1 MSNMGFEDL
10 IDSIDLEEFRLGT
23 LKIIYEAQNLTSGEV
38 RVKHLRKSLS
48 QFDGVDA
55 LTQFGM
61 DFTEEAKAGKFDP
74 VIGRAAEIEQLL
86 SVLSCREKNNPVLIG
101 EAGVGKT
108 AIVEGLAQRI
118 IAGEVQAPLRD
129 RKLIA
134 LNLGALV
141 AGTTLRGEFEERFQ
155 VVLAD
160 IERSKGKIILFID
173 ELHMIVGAGETMG
186 GTLDASN
193 MLKPALA
200 RGDLRCIGATT
211 IHEYRKYIEKDA
223 ALERRFQPIEVR
235 EPSVEDTIEMLSG
248 SKKRYETYH
257 GVRVSDDAIGA
268 AAKLTQRYISDRF
281 LPDKAFTVLD
291 RACAKLRSKHRQPQ
305 KKNLTLTDEAVAE
318 IVAERTGIPVD
329 RVSEDEKEKLLN
341 LEERMGKS
349 VIGQEEAVTAVSN
362 AIRRSRAGFGD
373 PNRPI
378 GSFLFLGPTGVGKT
392 HLAKSLAEFLF
403 DDVNALV
410 RIDMTEY
417 SQENSV
423 SRLIGAPPGSVGYD
437 EGGQLTEVVR
447 RHPYCV
453 ILFDE
458 IEKANS
464 QVRKVLLQML
474 DDGRMTDGQGRT
486 VNFKNTV
493 VIMTSNVGS
502 PWFNNAAL
510 EMEEI
515 RREVMVEIE
524 EHFLP
529 EFLNRIDTRIIFNRL
544 GTAELKQIVTLELAQ
559 LSSRFAEKQMEL
571 TLSEPAAEQLV
582 QQVVD
587 ENSGARPLRRAL
599 QQNILDRLAIQVLD
613 GTFKK
618 GDTILAEFEAGNFI
632 FEKQEKLDESQIP
645 LEVKGVD
652 KKETQGATLEGG
664 NSQCYVDSKGAFKEK
679 ELAIAMV
686 EVLVK
691 FLKSDSR
698 I

>member
-1 MSNMGFEDL
+1 MDTTDL
-10 IDSIDLEEFRLGT
+10 IAAIDLSLFRIEPLE
-23 LKIIYEAQNLTSGEV
+23 IIYNAQNFASGEV
-38 RVKHLRKSLS
+38 RVKHMRKSLS
-48 QFDGVDA
+48 QFDGETA

-61 DFTEEAKAGKFDP
+61 DFTKEAKAGKFDP
-74 VIGRAAEIEQLL
+74 VIGREAEIEQLIN
-86 SVLSCREKNNPVLIG
+86 VLSCRKKNNPALIG

-118 IAGEVQAPLRD
+118 TAGEVPAPLLD
-129 RKLIA
+129 KKLIA
-134 LNLGALV
+134 LDLGALV
-141 AGTTLRGEFEERFQ
+141 AGTTLRGEFEERLKAI
-155 VVLAD
+155 LAD
-160 IERSKGKIILFID
+160 IERAKGKIILFID
-173 ELHMIVGAGETMG
+173 ELHMIVGAGETVD

-257 GVRVSDDAIGA
+257 GVRVSDDAVGA
-268 AAKLTQRYISDRF
+268 AARLTRRYIPDRF
-281 LPDKAFTVLD
+281 SPDEAFTVLD
-291 RACAKLRSKHRQPQ
+291 LACAKLRSKHGQPQ
-305 KKNLTLTDEAVAE
+305 KKNLTLTDKAIAE

-329 RVSEDEKEKLLN
+329 QISEDEKEKLLN
-341 LEERMGKS
+341 LEARMGKS

-362 AIRRSRAGFGD
+362 AIRGSRAGFGD

-417 SQENSV
+417 NKEHSV
-423 SRLIGAPPGSVGYD
+423 SRLIGAPPGYVGYN

-447 RHPYCV
+447 RQPYCV
-453 ILFDE
+453 ILLDE

-464 QVRKVLLQML
+464 QVRNVLLQML

-493 VIMTSNVGS
+493 VIMTSNIGRS
-502 PWFNNAAL
+502 WFNNTAL

-515 RREVMVEIE
+515 RKEVMVEVE
-524 EHFLP
+524 KHFSP
-529 EFLNRIDTRIIFNRL
+529 EFLNRIDDQIIFNRL
-544 GTAELKQIVTLELAQ
+544 GTAELKQIFTLEFAQ
-559 LSSRFAEKQMEL
+559 LSSRFEEKQMKL
-571 TLSEPAAEQLV
+571 TLSEPAEEQLV
-582 QQVVD
+582 KKGFD
-587 ENSGARPLRRAL
+587 KKYGARPLRRVL
-599 QQNILDRLAIQVLD
+599 QQNILYPLAIQVLD
-613 GTFKK
+613 DTFKK
-618 GDTILAEFEAGNFI
+618 GDAILAEFEAGDFV
-632 FEKQEKLDESQIP
+632 FKKQQKPDKREISS
-645 LEVKGVD
+645 EVKGVD
-652 KKETQGATLEGG
+652 KDE
-664 NSQCYVDSKGAFKEK
+664 
-679 ELAIAMV
+679 
-686 EVLVK
+686 
-691 FLKSDSR
+691 
-698 I
+698 

>member
-1 MSNMGFEDL
+1 MDTKDL
-10 IDSIDLEEFRLGT
+10 ITAINLERFQPEY
-23 LKIIYEAQNLTSGEV
+23 LKIIYNSQNLTSGKV
-38 RVKHLRKSLS
+38 RIKHMRTSIR
-48 QFDGVDA
+48 QFDGETA
-55 LTQFGM
+55 LTQFGV
-61 DFTEEAKAGKFDP
+61 DLTKEAKAGKFGP
-74 VIGRAAEIEQLL
+74 VIGREVEIEQLL
-86 SVLSCREKNNPVLIG
+86 SVLSCKEKNNPALIG

-118 IAGEVQAPLRD
+118 AAGEVQDPLRGK
-129 RKLIA
+129 KLIA
-134 LNLGALV
+134 LDLGALV
-141 AGTTLRGEFEERFQ
+141 AGTTLRGEFEERLKAI
-155 VVLAD
+155 LAD
-160 IERSKGKIILFID
+160 IERAKEKIILFID

-193 MLKPALA
+193 MLKPTLA

-211 IHEYRKYIEKDA
+211 VRQYRQYIEKDA

-248 SKKRYETYH
+248 SKGGYERH
-257 GVRVSDDAIGA
+257 HSVRISDDAIGA
-268 AAKLTQRYISDRF
+268 AAKLARRYIPGRF
-281 LPDKAFTVLD
+281 LPDEAFTVLD
-291 RACAKLRSKHRQPQ
+291 RACAKLRLKHRQPQ
-305 KKNLTLTDEAVAE
+305 EGHPTLTDEAVAE
-318 IVAERTGIPVD
+318 IVAERTGIPID

-341 LEERMGKS
+341 LEERMGEW
-349 VIGQEEAVTAVSN
+349 VIGQDEAVTAVSN

-378 GSFLFLGPTGVGKT
+378 CSLLFFGPTGVGKT

-417 SQENSV
+417 IQENSV
-423 SRLIGAPPGSVGYD
+423 SRLIGAPPGYVGYD

-453 ILFDE
+453 VLLDE

-464 QVRKVLLQML
+464 QVRNVLLQML

-493 VIMTSNVGS
+493 VIMTSNAGS

-515 RREVMVEIE
+515 RREVMVEVE

-529 EFLNRIDTRIIFNRL
+529 EFLNRIDVRIIFNRL
-544 GTAELKQIVTLELAQ
+544 GTEELKQIVPLELAQ
-559 LSSRFAEKQMEL
+559 LSSRCAEKQIKL

-587 ENSGARPLRRAL
+587 ENAGARPLRRAL
-599 QQNILDRLAIQVLD
+599 QQNILDPLTMQVLYD
-613 GTFKK
+613 TFKK
-618 GDTILAEFEAGNFI
+618 GDTILVEFEAGDFV
-632 FEKQEKLDESQIP
+632 FKKQQKP
-645 LEVKGVD
+645 D
-652 KKETQGATLEGG
+652 K
-664 NSQCYVDSKGAFKEK
+664 CYIDSNGAFKEK
-679 ELAIAMV
+679 TPEIVIFEGLV
-686 EVLVK
+686 EALVR
-691 FLKSDSR
+691 FLESNSR
-698 I
+698 V